1 MSTPD
6 PTSARAD
13 GNLRGWPT
21 MPPAAGPQ
29 PEEPEYVLWPYTGE
43 GSVCFYPPGSVEEHL
58 VIEHGIDSLE
68 VRRKSRGHHDHAH
81 EHSEQPS
88 MHRDTIG
95 DLIAVGHAHQ
105 EAA

>member
-6 PTSARAD
+6 PTSATVDSNVPGQPAT
-13 GNLRGWPT
+13 P
-21 MPPAAGPQ
+21 PPAGPP

-58 VIEHGIDSLE
+58 VTEHGIDSLE
-68 VRRKSRGHHDHAH
+68 VRRKRRGHHDHAH
-81 EHSEQPS
+81 EHSKQPS
-88 MHRDTIG
+88 VHPDTIG